1 MNIVNKLTIRHLK
14 QNKKRTLVTILG
26 TIISAAMIMAV
37 ATIGVSYAGLL
48 KKEAIENNGNWHVSY
63 KDITT
68 DQIDSLLQDEQTGS
82 LSLIQDRG
90 YAELDD
96 LMSSYKPY
104 IWVRG
109 MNDEAF
115 TQFDVQMLEGRLPET
130 ENELIVSSSLGDEEV
145 TWSIGDE
152 VTLATGKRFTEEK
165 WAEPQNGLLTSENGL
180 ERNEE
185 GDLNETL
192 IDINET
198 SYTIVGFFEQPN
210 WEWGWTP
217 GYMVLS
223 YIDESD
229 EQYPVDSFVYVD
241 KPDRSIYDHANELSD
256 ILGISNVQYNSDLL
270 RHSGITASDSI
281 DRTMNGMLG
290 VIIVVIIA
298 GSVALIFNAFAISV
312 SERSR
317 YLGMLSSVGA
327 TKRQKRN
334 SVFFEG
340 VIIGVISVPIGIVAG
355 IVGIGIT
362 FLAINPMLD
371 SIGLDQ
377 QLSLT
382 VTPFSILITILLS
395 ALTIFISTWFP
406 ALRASRITAMDAIR
420 QTHDIKLKNKTIR
433 TSKLVRRLFGIEAEL
448 GLKNLKRNKKRYH
461 VTVLS
466 LIVSIVLFL
475 SVSYFTDSLK
485 QSYQIAESGDAVSYD
500 LEIGTDDS
508 ESLNE
513 LKEIIQGSE
522 DVTDI
527 LTQREMNVSI
537 YLDESEVAPELLE
550 SDGLQLTESGEY
562 IYYGKI
568 SSLDK
573 GSLEEYVSEAKIPS
587 NWDDRPMSA
596 IVIDTITYEDQMQSK
611 YVQTK
616 SILTKVNDSLN
627 IKENNWETEE
637 TYDLPPLTVTA
648 LTEEIPMGNYFP
660 YLGSLDIFV
669 SDKTFDTILSESELK
684 EETYTMYVKSN
695 DPMATEK
702 KLSSDTEVSYYINNL
717 YDYRVQG
724 EQMIAVIS
732 VFTYGFVTLITLI
745 SLANI
750 LNTISTG
757 VALRKREFAMLR
769 SVGLT
774 NKSFKKMMMF
784 ESAFYGVKALLY
796 GLPLSI
802 LVMYMIYRQ
811 TQYAFSYSFTIPW
824 LHILGVIIGVFLIV
838 GLAMLYSLTKTK
850 NETIIEGLIQE
861 NQ

>member
-14 QNKKRTLVTILG
+14 ENKKRTLVTILG

-37 ATIGVSYAGLL
+37 ATIGVSYADLL

-63 KDITT
+63 KDLTT
-68 DQIDSLLQDEQTGS
+68 DQIDSLLQDEQTDS

-90 YAELDD
+90 YAELED

-145 TWSIGDE
+145 KWSIGDE
-152 VTLATGKRFTEEK
+152 VTLATGKRFTEEE
-165 WAEPQNGLLTSENGL
+165 WAEPQDGLLTSENSL

-229 EQYPVDSFVYVD
+229 EHYPVDSFVYVD
-241 KPDRSIYDHANELSD
+241 KPDRYIYDHADELSD
-256 ILGISNVQYNSDLL
+256 MLGITNVQYNSDLL

-340 VIIGVISVPIGIVAG
+340 AIIGVISVPIGIAAG

-395 ALTIFISTWFP
+395 ALTIFISTWLP

-475 SVSYFTDSLK
+475 SVSFFTDSLK

-500 LEIGTDDS
+500 LEIYSDDA
-508 ESLNE
+508 ESVTE
-513 LKEIIQGSE
+513 LKESIE
-522 DVTDI
+522 DSKEVTDV
-527 LTQREMNVSI
+527 LTQREMNVSL

-550 SDGLQLTESGEY
+550 SGDIERSEDGKY
-562 IYYGKI
+562 IYHASI
-568 SSLDK
+568 TSIDRDSLDQ
-573 GSLEEYVSEAKIPS
+573 YVEEAKIPS
-587 NWDDRPMSA
+587 SWDDEPMSA
-596 IVIDTITYEDQMQSK
+596 IVLDTITYEDYEQSK
-611 YVQTK
+611 YIQTK
-616 SILTKVNDSLN
+616 AILKNINDTLN
-627 IKENNWETEE
+627 LVERNWETEE
-637 TYDLPPLTVTA
+637 TKELPSLTVTA
-648 LTEEIPMGNYFP
+648 LTEEMPMGNY
-660 YLGSLDIFV
+660 YSSLGSLNIFV
-669 SDKTFDTILSESELK
+669 SNETFEAIFSELELKEINYSMYVQSDDPMLTEQELSESTEL
-684 EETYTMYVKSN
+684 YYSMY
-695 DPMATEK
+695 
-702 KLSSDTEVSYYINNL
+702 NL
-717 YDYRVQG
+717 YDSRMRG

-802 LVMYMIYRQ
+802 LVMYIIYRQ

-824 LHILGVIIGVFLIV
+824 LHMLGVIIGVFVIV

>member
-14 QNKKRTLVTILG
+14 ENKKRTLVTILG

-37 ATIGVSYAGLL
+37 ATIGVSYTDLL
-48 KKEAIENNGNWHVSY
+48 KKQAIENNGNWHVSY

-68 DQIDSLLQDEQTGS
+68 EQIDSLLQDEQTGS
-82 LSLIQDRG
+82 LSLIEDRG
-90 YAELDD
+90 YSELDD
-96 LMSSYKPY
+96 SVSGFKPY

-115 TQFDVQMLEGRLPET
+115 TQFDVQLLEGRLPET
-130 ENELIVSSSLGDEEV
+130 ENELIVSSSLDEEV

-152 VTLATGKRFTEEK
+152 VTLATGKRFTEAE
-165 WAEPQNGLLTSENGL
+165 WAEPQDGLLTSENWL
-180 ERNEE
+180 EQDDE
-185 GDLNETL
+185 GNLKETL
-192 IDINET
+192 IEVEDA

-223 YIDESD
+223 YFDEAN
-229 EQYPVDSFVYVD
+229 EHYPVDSFVYVD
-241 KPDRSIYDHANELSD
+241 KPDRSVYDHADELSNVLD
-256 ILGISNVQYNSDLL
+256 ITNVQYNDELL
-270 RHSGITASDSI
+270 RHSGITASDTI

-340 VIIGVISVPIGIVAG
+340 AIIGVISVPIGIIAG

-362 FLAINPMLD
+362 FLVINPMLD
-371 SIGLDQ
+371 SIGLEQ

-382 VTPFSILITILLS
+382 VTPYSILVTILLS

-406 ALRASRITAMDAIR
+406 ALRASRITALDAIR
-420 QTHDIKLKNKTIR
+420 QTHDIKLKNKSVR
-433 TSKLVRRLFGIEAEL
+433 TSKFVRRLFGIEAEL

-475 SVSYFTDSLK
+475 SVSFFTDSLK
-485 QSYQIAESGDAVSYD
+485 QSYRIAESGDAVSYD
-500 LEIGTDDS
+500 LEVYSDDAESVSELRESMEDS
-508 ESLNE
+508 EE
-513 LKEIIQGSE
+513 
-522 DVTDI
+522 VTDV
-527 LTQREMNVSI
+527 LTQRGMSVSL
-537 YLDESEVAPELLE
+537 YLDESEVAPELI
-550 SDGLQLTESGEY
+550 ESGGY
-562 IYYGKI
+562 DRMDDGQYRYYAQI
-568 SSLDK
+568 SSFDKDSLD
-573 GSLEEYVSEAKIPS
+573 EYVDVAQIPDD
-587 NWDDRPMSA
+587 WDDELMSA
-596 IVIDTITYEDQMQSK
+596 IVVDTITYEDYEQSK

-616 SILTKVNDSLN
+616 SIITNINNSLN
-627 IKENNWETEE
+627 IVETNWDTEE
-637 TYDLPPLTVTA
+637 TKELPSLTVTA
-648 LTEEIPMGNYFP
+648 LTDKTPMGSYNA
-660 YLGSLDIFV
+660 YLGSVNIFV
-669 SDKTFDTILSESELK
+669 SNETFEAILNASDF
-684 EETYTMYVKSN
+684 EEEDNLMYVKSD
-695 DPMATEK
+695 DPMATEQT
-702 KLSSDTEVSYYINNL
+702 LSELSNRSINNL
-717 YDYRVQG
+717 YDQRTQG
-724 EQMIAVIS
+724 EQMIAVLS

-774 NKSFKKMMMF
+774 NKSFKTMMMF

-796 GLPLSI
+796 GLPLSV
-802 LVMYMIYRQ
+802 LVMYIIYRQ
-811 TQYAFSYSFTIPW
+811 TQYAFTYSFMIPW
-824 LHILGVIIGVFLIV
+824 LHILGVVVGVFVIV
-838 GLAMLYSLTKTK
+838 GLAMLYSLAKTK

>member
-1 MNIVNKLTIRHLK
+1 MNIVNKLTVRHLK
-14 QNKKRTLVTILG
+14 ENKKRTLVTILG

-37 ATIGVSYAGLL
+37 ATIGVSYADLL
-48 KKEAIENNGNWHVSY
+48 KKEAIENNGNWHISY

-68 DQIDSLLQDEQTGS
+68 DQVDSLLQDEQTRS

-90 YAELDD
+90 YAELDEP
-96 LMSSYKPY
+96 STNFKPY
-104 IWVRG
+104 LWVRG
-109 MNDEAF
+109 MNDDAF
-115 TQFDVQMLEGRLPET
+115 SQFGVQLLEGRLPKT
-130 ENELIVSSSLGDEEV
+130 QNELIVSSSLEEEEV

-152 VTLATGKRFTEEK
+152 VTLAAGKRFTEAE
-165 WAEPQNGLLTSENGL
+165 WAEAQDGLLTSEDSL
-180 ERNEE
+180 ERDEDGE
-185 GDLNETL
+185 SNETL
-192 IDINET
+192 IDVNET
-198 SYTIVGFFEQPN
+198 SYTIVGTFEQPG
-210 WEWGWTP
+210 WERMWYP
-217 GYMVLS
+217 AYMALS
-223 YIDESD
+223 YYDESD
-229 EQYPVDSFVYVD
+229 EQSPLDSFVYVD
-241 KPDRSIYDHANELSD
+241 KLNRSIYDHADELSEMLD
-256 ILGISNVQYNSDLL
+256 ITNVQYNSDLL

-281 DRTMNGMLG
+281 DRSMNGMLG

-340 VIIGVISVPIGIVAG
+340 FIIGVISVPIGIVAG

-371 SIGLDQ
+371 SIGLEQ

-382 VTPFSILITILLS
+382 VTPFSILITIVLS
-395 ALTIFISTWFP
+395 TLTIFISTWFP
-406 ALRASRITAMDAIR
+406 ALRASRITALDAIR
-420 QTHDIKLKNKTIR
+420 QTHDIKLKNKSIR

-475 SVSYFTDSLK
+475 SVSFFTDSLK
-485 QSYQIAESGDAVSYD
+485 QSYEIAESGEAVSYD
-500 LEIGTDDS
+500 LEVYSDDAESVS
-508 ESLNE
+508 ELRESMENAE
-513 LKEIIQGSE
+513 E
-522 DVTDI
+522 VTDV
-527 LTQREMNVSI
+527 LTQREMSVSL

-550 SDGLQLTESGEY
+550 SGGYDRMEDGQY
-562 IYYGKI
+562 RYYAKI
-568 SSLDK
+568 TSFDKDSLD
-573 GSLEEYVSEAKIPS
+573 EYVDVAQIPGD
-587 NWDDRPMSA
+587 WDDDPMSA
-596 IVIDTITYEDQMQSK
+596 IVVDTITYEDYEQSK
-611 YVQTK
+611 YVQTN
-616 SILTKVNDSLN
+616 SIITNINDSLN
-627 IKENNWETEE
+627 IIETNWETEE
-637 TYDLPPLTVTA
+637 IKELPSLTVTA
-648 LTEEIPMGNYFP
+648 LTDKTPMGSHNA
-660 YLGSLDIFV
+660 YLGSVDIFV
-669 SDKTFDTILSESELK
+669 SNETFEAILNESDLK
-684 EETYTMYVKSN
+684 EENNLMYVKSD
-695 DPMATEK
+695 DPMATEQT
-702 KLSSDTEVSYYINNL
+702 LSDITNHSINNM
-717 YDYRVQG
+717 YDYRTQG
-724 EQMIAVIS
+724 EQMIAVLS

-796 GLPLSI
+796 GLPLSV
-802 LVMYMIYRQ
+802 LVMYIIYRQ

-824 LHILGVIIGVFLIV
+824 LHILGVIVGVFVIV
-838 GLAMLYSLTKTK
+838 GLAMLYSLAKTK
-850 NETIIEGLIQE
+850 NETIIEGLTQE

>member
-14 QNKKRTLVTILG
+14 GNKKRTLVTILG

-37 ATIGVSYAGLL
+37 ATIGVSYTDLL
-48 KKEAIENNGNWHVSY
+48 KKQAIENNGNWHVSY

-68 DQIDSLLQDEQTGS
+68 EQIDSLLQDEQTGS
-82 LSLIQDRG
+82 LSLIEDRG
-90 YAELDD
+90 YSELDD
-96 LMSSYKPY
+96 SESGFKPY

-115 TQFDVQMLEGRLPET
+115 TQFDVQLLEGRLPET
-130 ENELIVSSSLGDEEV
+130 RDELIVSSSLDEEV

-152 VTLATGKRFTEEK
+152 VTLATGKRFTEAE
-165 WAEPQNGLLTSENGL
+165 WAEPQDGLLTSENWL
-180 ERNEE
+180 EQDDE
-185 GDLNETL
+185 GNLNETL
-192 IDINET
+192 IEVEDA

-223 YIDESD
+223 YIDEGD
-229 EQYPVDSFVYVD
+229 EHYPVDSFVYVD
-241 KPDRSIYDHANELSD
+241 KPDRSVYDHANELSD
-256 ILGISNVQYNSDLL
+256 ELGITNVQYNSELL

-340 VIIGVISVPIGIVAG
+340 AIIGVISVPIGIIAG

-362 FLAINPMLD
+362 FLVINPMLD
-371 SIGLDQ
+371 SIGLEQ

-382 VTPFSILITILLS
+382 VTPYSILITILLS

-406 ALRASRITAMDAIR
+406 ALRASRITALDAIR
-420 QTHDIKLKNKTIR
+420 QTHDIKLKNKSVR

-475 SVSYFTDSLK
+475 SVSFFTDSLK
-485 QSYQIAESGDAVSYD
+485 QSYRIAESGDSVSYD
-500 LEIGTDDS
+500 LEVYADDA
-508 ESLNE
+508 ESVDKLRE
-513 LKEIIQGSE
+513 SIEGAE
-522 DVTDI
+522 EVTGV
-527 LTQREMNVSI
+527 LTQREMSVHL
-537 YLDESEVAPELLE
+537 YLDESEVAPELL
-550 SDGLQLTESGEY
+550 DSGEIERTEDGKY
-562 IYYGKI
+562 IYYASITSIDKD
-568 SSLDK
+568 SLDQ
-573 GSLEEYVSEAKIPS
+573 YVEEAKIPS
-587 NWDDRPMSA
+587 SWDDETMSA
-596 IVIDTITYEDQMQSK
+596 IVLDTITYEDYEQSK
-611 YVQTK
+611 YIQTK
-616 SILTKVNDSLN
+616 AIRTNINDSLN
-627 IKENNWETEE
+627 LVETNWETEE
-637 TYDLPPLTVTA
+637 TKELPPLTVTA
-648 LTEEIPMGNYFP
+648 LTGELPMGDY
-660 YLGSLDIFV
+660 YSSLGSIVIFV
-669 SDKTFDTILSESELK
+669 SNETFEALLSESDLK
-684 EETYTMYVKSN
+684 EISYSMYVQSD
-695 DPMATEK
+695 DPMLTEQV
-702 KLSSDTEVSYYINNL
+702 LSESQELYYSMYNL
-717 YDYRVQG
+717 YDQRTQG
-724 EQMIAVIS
+724 EQMIAVLS

-802 LVMYMIYRQ
+802 LVMYIIYRQ
-811 TQYAFSYSFTIPW
+811 TQYAFTYSFMIPW
-824 LHILGVIIGVFLIV
+824 LHILGVVVGVFVIV
-838 GLAMLYSLTKTK
+838 GLAMLYSLVKTK

>member
-14 QNKKRTLVTILG
+14 ENKKRTLVTILG

-37 ATIGVSYAGLL
+37 ATIGVSYTDLL
-48 KKEAIENNGNWHVSY
+48 KKQAIENNGNWHVSY

-68 DQIDSLLQDEQTGS
+68 DQIDSLLQDEQTAS
-82 LSLIQDRG
+82 LSLIEDRG

-115 TQFDVQMLEGRLPET
+115 TQFDVQLLEGRLPEA
-130 ENELIVSSSLGDEEV
+130 ENELIVSSSLKDEEV

-152 VTLATGKRFTEEK
+152 VTLATGKRFTEEE
-165 WAEPQNGLLTSENGL
+165 WAEPQDGLLTSENSL

-198 SYTIVGFFEQPN
+198 SYTIVGFFDQPN

-229 EQYPVDSFVYVD
+229 EQYSVDSFVYVD

-256 ILGISNVQYNSDLL
+256 VLGITNVQYNSELL

-327 TKRQKRN
+327 TKHQKRN

-340 VIIGVISVPIGIVAG
+340 AIIGVISVPIGIVAG

-420 QTHDIKLKNKTIR
+420 QTHDIKLKTKSIR
-433 TSKLVRRLFGIEAEL
+433 TSKFVRRLFGIEAEL

-475 SVSYFTDSLK
+475 SVSFFTDSLK

-500 LEIGTDDS
+500 LEIYSDDADSVS
-508 ESLNE
+508 ELRESM
-513 LKEIIQGSE
+513 E
-522 DVTDI
+522 DSAEVTDV
-527 LTQREMNVSI
+527 LTQREMNVSL
-537 YLDESEVAPELLE
+537 YLDESEVALELLE
-550 SDGLQLTESGEY
+550 SGGYDRMDDGQY
-562 IYYGKI
+562 RYYAKI
-568 SSLDK
+568 TSIDKDSLD
-573 GSLEEYVSEAKIPS
+573 EYVDSAQIPD
-587 NWDDRPMSA
+587 NWDDESMSA
-596 IVIDTITYEDQMQSK
+596 IVLDTITYEDFEQSK
-611 YVQTK
+611 YVRTK
-616 SILTKVNDSLN
+616 SIITNINDSLN
-627 IKENNWETEE
+627 IVETNWDTEE
-637 TYDLPPLTVTA
+637 TKELPTLTVTA
-648 LTEEIPMGNYFP
+648 LTDKTPMGSYNA
-660 YLGSLDIFV
+660 YLGSVNIFV
-669 SDKTFDTILSESELK
+669 SNETFEAILNESDLEAEDNL
-684 EETYTMYVKSN
+684 MYVKSD
-695 DPMATEK
+695 DPMATEQT
-702 KLSSDTEVSYYINNL
+702 LSELSNRSINNL
-717 YDYRVQG
+717 YDQRTQG

-824 LHILGVIIGVFLIV
+824 LHILGVIIGVFVIV

>member
-14 QNKKRTLVTILG
+14 ENKKRTLVTILG

-37 ATIGVSYAGLL
+37 ATIGVSYTDLL
-48 KKEAIENNGNWHVSY
+48 KKQAIENNGNWHVSY

-68 DQIDSLLQDEQTGS
+68 DQIDSLLQDEQTAS
-82 LSLIQDRG
+82 LSLIEDRG
-90 YAELDD
+90 YSELDD
-96 LMSSYKPY
+96 SMSSFKPY

-115 TQFDVQMLEGRLPET
+115 TQFDVQLLEGRLPES
-130 ENELIVSSSLGDEEV
+130 ENELIVSSSLDEEV

-152 VTLATGKRFTEEK
+152 VTLATGKRFTDAE
-165 WAEPQNGLLTSENGL
+165 WAEPQGGLLTSENWL
-180 ERNEE
+180 EQDDE
-185 GDLNETL
+185 GNLNETL
-192 IDINET
+192 IEVEDA

-223 YIDESD
+223 YIDEND

-256 ILGISNVQYNSDLL
+256 VLGITNVQYNSELL

-340 VIIGVISVPIGIVAG
+340 AIIGVISVPIGIVAG

-420 QTHDIKLKNKTIR
+420 QTHDIKLKTKSIR
-433 TSKLVRRLFGIEAEL
+433 TSKFVRRLFGIEAEL

-475 SVSYFTDSLK
+475 SVSFFTDSLK

-500 LEIGTDDS
+500 LEIYSDDADSVS
-508 ESLNE
+508 ELRESME
-513 LKEIIQGSE
+513 DSSE
-522 DVTDI
+522 VTDV
-527 LTQREMNVSI
+527 LTQREMNVSL

-550 SDGLQLTESGEY
+550 SGGYDRMDDGQY
-562 IYYGKI
+562 RYYAKI
-568 SSLDK
+568 TSFDKDSLD
-573 GSLEEYVSEAKIPS
+573 EYVDDAQIPDD
-587 NWDDRPMSA
+587 WDDEPLSA
-596 IVIDTITYEDQMQSK
+596 IVLDTITYEDFDQSK
-611 YVQTK
+611 YVRTK
-616 SILTKVNDSLN
+616 SIITNINDSLN
-627 IKENNWETEE
+627 IVETNWDTEE
-637 TYDLPPLTVTA
+637 TKELPSLKVTA
-648 LTEEIPMGNYFP
+648 LTDKTPMGSYNA
-660 YLGSLDIFV
+660 YLGSVNIFV
-669 SDKTFDTILSESELK
+669 SNETFEAILNESDLEAEDNL
-684 EETYTMYVKSN
+684 MYVKSD
-695 DPMATEK
+695 DPMATEQT
-702 KLSSDTEVSYYINNL
+702 LSELSNRSINNL
-717 YDYRVQG
+717 YDQRTQG

-757 VALRKREFAMLR
+757 VALCKREFAMLR

-824 LHILGVIIGVFLIV
+824 LHILGVIIGVFVIV